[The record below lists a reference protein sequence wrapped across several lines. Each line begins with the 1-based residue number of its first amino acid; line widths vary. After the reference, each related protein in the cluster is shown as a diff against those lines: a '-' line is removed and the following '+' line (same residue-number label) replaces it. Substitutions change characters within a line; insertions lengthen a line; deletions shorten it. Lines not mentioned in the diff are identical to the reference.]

1 MERKNMEK
9 KVAVRSKPREG
20 TKRLGALVFKSKR
33 AVGSKKVRARVVPA
47 SPGSS
52 GSYKTNEDYAEFLK
66 TYDPQESY
74 YSSSDEIDADYDEF
88 LKTYDPQES
97 YPQASSPGEGGGS
110 QITEESSKEVTKSVR
125 AKSTPK

>member
-9 KVAVRSKPREG
+9 KVVVRSKPREG

-47 SPGSS
+47 SPVSS
-52 GSYKTNEDYAEFLK
+52 GSDKTDEDYAEFLK
-66 TYDPQESY
+66 TCDPQESY
-74 YSSSDEIDADYDEF
+74 SSSSDEIDADYDEF

-97 YPQASSPGEGGGS
+97 YP
-110 QITEESSKEVTKSVR
+110 
-125 AKSTPK
+125 